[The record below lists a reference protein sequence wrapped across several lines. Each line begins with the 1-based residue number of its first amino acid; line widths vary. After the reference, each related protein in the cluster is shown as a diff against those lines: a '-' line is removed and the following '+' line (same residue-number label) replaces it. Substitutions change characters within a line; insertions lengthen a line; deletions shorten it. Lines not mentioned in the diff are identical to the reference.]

1 MRHPAL
7 GVPICKRCKDYYFEG
22 SWRKDSDGKFE
33 YCGWCAQGG
42 DLLCCAEDK
51 CPNSFCTKCIKRN
64 LGRQVVSK
72 IEECDTWKCFE
83 CNLKQLS
90 KLRLLYYSIYKFWL
104 KTDEDLAKAKAK
116 VERKNRTDCIT
127 KTYHLAVQANRLS
140 RNFVTKSSASW
151 QKNPGFEQEK
161 EKIHAAEEIAKFIA
175 FSQKNL
181 DQLKTRFF
189 EFIDEDLGVSK
200 KRNETLKK
208 IAEDVGAIS
217 NGHLEEIVAKKEK
230 VKYEVLNDSSDE
242 GKSTNVNGNGAIE
255 VILSDDEDEDKSL
268 KSSSEDESF
277 NDVGEEEEASPVKR
291 APRKAKSKTPLAK
304 KSSSK
309 KGGVKIRIGTKNKVK
324 VESGSDLSD
333 FEESKVTSTPRK
345 KSSKSEDEK
354 EPQESAK
361 KQGGKTSKDNGDV
374 ADKPDQD
381 DSSKLKDSRKR
392 KEEELPKKEE
402 KSEKKPSPCKSKKEE
417 TSVAAR
423 EAVLASSSDD
433 EDSPKK
439 EKAKAENSV
448 KKASPKK
455 VKKEEDSAAKQ
466 SVLDTSE
473 ESEEDS
479 PKKEKAKAENSVK
492 KASPKKVKKEEDSA
506 AKQSVLDTSEES
518 EAILDDSVQVLND
531 SPDLL
536 SSEDEQEKLGKQLR
550 SRFNELIE
558 KIDVKK
564 DAKIKGS
571 PIVTLTRLSDRQE
584 AKLKESGKNVLKLGK
599 TEIKAEIKSEEGATN
614 ETEAI
619 EEAETKVEK
628 SAKASESISRDKEI
642 DRLCQI
648 GALEKLVKR
657 KRG

>member
-1 MRHPAL
+1 M
-7 GVPICKRCKDYYFEG
+7 
-22 SWRKDSDGKFE
+22 
-33 YCGWCAQGG
+33 
-42 DLLCCAEDK
+42 
-51 CPNSFCTKCIKRN
+51 
-64 LGRQVVSK
+64 
-72 IEECDTWKCFE
+72 
-83 CNLKQLS
+83 
-90 KLRLLYYSIYKFWL
+90 
-104 KTDEDLAKAKAK
+104 
-116 VERKNRTDCIT
+116 
-127 KTYHLAVQANRLS
+127 
-140 RNFVTKSSASW
+140 
-151 QKNPGFEQEK
+151 
-161 EKIHAAEEIAKFIA
+161 
-175 FSQKNL
+175 
-181 DQLKTRFF
+181 
-189 EFIDEDLGVSK
+189 
-200 KRNETLKK
+200 
-208 IAEDVGAIS
+208 
-217 NGHLEEIVAKKEK
+217 
-230 VKYEVLNDSSDE
+230 
-242 GKSTNVNGNGAIE
+242 
-255 VILSDDEDEDKSL
+255 
-268 KSSSEDESF
+268 
-277 NDVGEEEEASPVKR
+277 
-291 APRKAKSKTPLAK
+291 
-304 KSSSK
+304 
-309 KGGVKIRIGTKNKVK
+309 
-324 VESGSDLSD
+324 
-333 FEESKVTSTPRK
+333 
-345 KSSKSEDEK
+345 
-354 EPQESAK
+354 
-361 KQGGKTSKDNGDV
+361 
-374 ADKPDQD
+374 
-381 DSSKLKDSRKR
+381 
-392 KEEELPKKEE
+392 
-402 KSEKKPSPCKSKKEE
+402 
-417 TSVAAR
+417 
-423 EAVLASSSDD
+423 
-433 EDSPKK
+433 
-439 EKAKAENSV
+439 

-492 KASPKKVKKEEDSA
+492 KASPKKGKKEEDSA